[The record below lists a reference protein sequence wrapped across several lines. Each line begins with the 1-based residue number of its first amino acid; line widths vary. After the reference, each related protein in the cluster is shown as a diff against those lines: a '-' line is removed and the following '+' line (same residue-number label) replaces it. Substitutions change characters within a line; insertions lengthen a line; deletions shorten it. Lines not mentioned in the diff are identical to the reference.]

1 MTTITSA
8 ALINATTE
16 TEVNIDAENRDI
28 TLNLAGNLSADGV
41 TLQALY
47 SYLKKAWRIQTFDIG
62 SSGASAGDV
71 INLDDTTNVLPG
83 MAVALKSGT
92 GTIDAGTV
100 VVSVDSATAI
110 TVTTGNISVAL
121 DGTSEITFTN
131 HLIEYPFPLVAI
143 TPEQFEWSF
152 DWTPSNALSRQLL
165 RTAGWREI
173 TTAGLVT
180 AEYVGVIS
188 LGNIDGTPTG
198 GGDKVYYA
206 YRAAAKKTN
215 GFTFSATQITGAA
228 GDFDSFGNGDVVNI
242 SGSTGNDG
250 IYTITTAA
258 TGSLTFPGATFSTT
272 GLDSATVTIRKINYE
287 AEADFTYAGAVNE
300 AIQTFDGTTDNR
312 TNELA
317 IFIREDGK
325 TFDKSDTP
333 AIGIAT
339 GDIINY
345 QVFRFPLAES
355 TDNKYTVNDAA
366 IELADGAGEFYDIAP
381 GNGPEIN
388 FLAADVGSNTL
399 YTTDLLSGPFNF
411 GVTIDATAGD
421 GNGTNSTGAL
431 TTEQLYSWVKY
442 RLRRP
447 TSDGTVDDEGA
458 DSVVQIGKTS
468 DELLE
473 FVGDTLQTKRVENA
487 DNTVVLDGVAIIN
500 FADGDIGNLRF
511 RSTTNDTLQR
521 FPSISSGQIQFN
533 DNLKEDAAGTFTM
546 YFTYTRQYSVA
557 DLTWTQGAGSSGTLT
572 GAGTLPVTTTGDY
585 IDVSGFAGSGNEPNL
600 NGVYLITD
608 ATSTSSIDVTRI
620 DDLVLPASDTV
631 TTTTNNFRFNPV
643 NSPDAIV
650 VVDKDDNEIRGTTL
664 VDFNY
669 SFKFDQDLSPASGNT
684 AENRLATEPA
694 NVSIRAVGTDKA
706 QWVNTPFV
714 ITNNSGLNI
723 SVNAPLERNY
733 AP

>member
-47 SYLKKAWRIQTFDIG
+47 SYLKKAWRIQTFTIG
-62 SSGASAGDV
+62 SGSSSGTTVTVANV
-71 INLDDTTNVLPG
+71 TNVLPG
-83 MAVALKSGT
+83 MAVAVTAGT
-92 GTIDAGTV
+92 GTITAAAT
-100 VVSVDSATAI
+100 VVSVDSAT
-110 TVTTGNISVAL
+110 TFTLSETPSVAL
-121 DGTSEITFTN
+121 SGATVQFTN

-287 AEADFTYAGAVNE
+287 SEADFTYAGAVNE

-366 IELADGAGEFYDIAP
+366 IELADGAGEFYDIAA

-572 GAGTLPVTTTGDY
+572 GAATLPVTTQGDY
-585 IDVSGFAGSGNEPNL
+585 IDVSGFTVSPNL
-600 NGVYLITD
+600 NGVYEVTN
-608 ATSTSSIDVTRI
+608 TGTTSSINVTRI
-620 DDLVLPASDTV
+620 DDLVLPAGPEAQTGGA
-631 TTTTNNFRFNPV
+631 NNFRFNPV

>member
-47 SYLKKAWRIQTFDIG
+47 SYLKKAWRIQTFTIG
-62 SSGASAGDV
+62 SGSSSGTTVTVANV
-71 INLDDTTNVLPG
+71 TNVLPG
-83 MAVALKSGT
+83 MAVAVTAGT
-92 GTIDAGTV
+92 GTITAAAT
-100 VVSVDSATAI
+100 VVSVDSAT
-110 TVTTGNISVAL
+110 TFTLSETPSVAL
-121 DGTSEITFTN
+121 SGATVQFTN

-287 AEADFTYAGAVNE
+287 SEADFTYAGAVNE

-511 RSTTNDTLQR
+511 RSTANDTLQR

-533 DNLKEDAAGTFTM
+533 DNLKDDAAGTFTM
-546 YFTYTRQYSVA
+546 YFTYTRQYSVS
-557 DLTWTQGAGSSGTLT
+557 DLTWTQTAGQTGTLSRST
-572 GAGTLPVTTTGDY
+572 GDLLPVTTTGDY
-585 IDVSGFAGSGNEPNL
+585 IDVSGFTVSPNL

-620 DDLVLPASDTV
+620 DDLVLPAGPEAQTGGA
-631 TTTTNNFRFNPV
+631 NNFRFNPV

>member
-47 SYLKKAWRIQTFDIG
+47 SYLKKAWRIQTFTIG
-62 SSGASAGDV
+62 SGSSSGTTVTVANV
-71 INLDDTTNVLPG
+71 TNVLPG
-83 MAVALKSGT
+83 MAVAVTAGT
-92 GTIDAGTV
+92 GTITAAAT
-100 VVSVDSATAI
+100 VVSVDSAT
-110 TVTTGNISVAL
+110 TFTLSETPSVAL
-121 DGTSEITFTN
+121 SGATVQFTN

-250 IYTITTAA
+250 NYTITTAA
-258 TGSLTFPGATFSTT
+258 TGSLTFPGATFGTT

-287 AEADFTYAGAVNE
+287 SEADFTYAGAVNE

-339 GDIINY
+339 GDVINY

-366 IELADGAGEFYDIAP
+366 IELADGAGEFYDIAA

-399 YTTDLLSGPFNF
+399 YTTDLLLGPFNF

-511 RSTTNDTLQR
+511 RSTANDTLQR

-533 DNLKEDAAGTFTM
+533 DNLKDDAAGTFTM
-546 YFTYTRQYSVA
+546 YFTYTRQYSVS
-557 DLTWTQGAGSSGTLT
+557 DLTWTQTAGQTGTLSRST
-572 GAGTLPVTTTGDY
+572 GDLLPVTTTGDY
-585 IDVSGFAGSGNEPNL
+585 IDVSGFTVSPNL

-620 DDLVLPASDTV
+620 DDLVLPAGPEAQTGGA
-631 TTTTNNFRFNPV
+631 NNFRFNPV

>member
-47 SYLKKAWRIQTFDIG
+47 SYLKKAWRIQTFTIG
-62 SSGASAGDV
+62 SGSSSGTTVTVANV
-71 INLDDTTNVLPG
+71 TNVLPG
-83 MAVALKSGT
+83 MAVAVTAGT
-92 GTIDAGTV
+92 GTITAAAT
-100 VVSVDSATAI
+100 VVSVDSAT
-110 TVTTGNISVAL
+110 TFTLSETPSVAL
-121 DGTSEITFTN
+121 SGATVQFTN

-287 AEADFTYAGAVNE
+287 SEADFTYAGAVNE

-511 RSTTNDTLQR
+511 RSTANDTLQR

-533 DNLKEDAAGTFTM
+533 DNLKDDAAGTFTM
-546 YFTYTRQYSVA
+546 YFTYTRQYSVS
-557 DLTWTQGAGSSGTLT
+557 DLTWTQTAGQTGTLSRST
-572 GAGTLPVTTTGDY
+572 GDLLPVTTTGDY
-585 IDVSGFAGSGNEPNL
+585 IDVSGFTVSPNL
-600 NGVYLITD
+600 NGVYEVTN
-608 ATSTSSIDVTRI
+608 TGTTSSINVTRI
-620 DDLVLPASDTV
+620 DDLVLPAGPEAQTGGA
-631 TTTTNNFRFNPV
+631 NNFRFNPV